1 LADFQINI
9 GRKSLAKYKQSDKS
23 ESLKKMSNVRE
34 VGVVYDLKKTSMQL
48 LNKVTHYFEA
58 AGKIVS
64 TIGFIEE
71 KNLGDLVPNNK
82 EKYFCKKDLNF
93 WKLPKKE
100 VVQKFISKDF
110 DYLINLDMIG
120 RNELQAIS
128 TFSNAKTRI
137 GKHFEEYPFSQDF
150 MIKSHAESGEELFNE
165 IKKYIK

>member
-9 GRKSLAKYKQSDKS
+9 GRRSLAKHKQSDKS
-23 ESLKKMSNVRE
+23 ELLKKMSNVRE
-34 VGVVYDLKKTSMQL
+34 VGVVYDLKKTSTQL

>member
-1 LADFQINI
+1 
-9 GRKSLAKYKQSDKS
+9 
-23 ESLKKMSNVRE
+23 MSNVRE
-34 VGVVYDLKKTSMQL
+34 VGVVYDLKKTSTQL

>member
-34 VGVVYDLKKTSMQL
+34 VGIVYDVKKTSMQL

-58 AGKIVS
+58 AGKTVI
-64 TIGFIEE
+64 TIGFLEE
-71 KNLGDLVPNNK
+71 KELGDLVPSNK
-82 EKYFCKKDLNF
+82 EEYFCKKDLNF

-137 GKHFEEYPFSQDF
+137 GKHLEEYPFSQDF

>member
-1 LADFQINI
+1 MADFQINI